1 MVFFTHAFTEIN
13 KQNKEKSFTD
23 AKQFLAL
30 CYSSSKQ
37 KIDRQKEMKNEGEQ
51 GWYTIAL

>member
-13 KQNKEKSFTD
+13 IQNKEKSFTD

-37 KIDRQKEMKNEGEQ
+37 KIDRQKEMKNEGE
-51 GWYTIAL
+51 

>member
-1 MVFFTHAFTEIN
+1 MVLFTHALTDTN
-13 KQNKEKSFTD
+13 KTKKSFAD

>member
-1 MVFFTHAFTEIN
+1 MVLFTHALTDTNKTE
-13 KQNKEKSFTD
+13 KKSFAD

-37 KIDRQKEMKNEGEQ
+37 KIDRQKEMKNEGE
-51 GWYTIAL
+51 

>member
-1 MVFFTHAFTEIN
+1 MQNNFLPYVIQVVN
-13 KQNKEKSFTD
+13 K
-23 AKQFLAL
+23 
-30 CYSSSKQ
+30 